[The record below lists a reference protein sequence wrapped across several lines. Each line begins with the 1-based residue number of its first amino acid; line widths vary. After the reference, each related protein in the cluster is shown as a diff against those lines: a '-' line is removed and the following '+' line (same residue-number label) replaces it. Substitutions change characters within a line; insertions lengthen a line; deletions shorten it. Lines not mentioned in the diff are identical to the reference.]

1 MNCKIRRWEL
11 SDARDL
17 AAALSNKKIQ
27 DNLRDGLPY
36 PYTEQDGKEFISA
49 MLAANENDTFAFAI
63 TVNGKVIG
71 SIGAFRQT
79 NIHNKTAELGYYIAE
94 EYWGKGIMTEAV
106 KQLCDYV
113 FSNTD
118 IIRIYAEPFAYN
130 IASCRVLEKAGFQYE
145 GTLRSNA
152 LKNGNVFDMKMYS
165 KLRTDLQFPIC
176 RAEYN

>member
-1 MNCKIRRWEL
+1 MMNCKIRRWEL

-17 AAALSNKKIQ
+17 ATALSNKKIQ

-113 FSNTD
+113 FSHTD
-118 IIRIYAEPFAYN
+118 IIRIYAEPFSYN
-130 IASCRVLEKAGFQYE
+130 IGSCRVLEKAGFQYE

-152 LKNGNVFDMKMYS
+152 LKNGNVLDMKMYS
-165 KLRTDLQFPIC
+165 KLKTEL
-176 RAEYN
+176 

>member
-1 MNCKIRRWEL
+1 MKCRIRKWEL
-11 SDARDL
+11 SDAKDL
-17 AAALSNKKIQ
+17 AAALSNRKVQ

-49 MLAANENDTFAFAI
+49 MLSADENETFAFAI
-63 TVNGKVIG
+63 TVNNMVIG
-71 SIGAFRQT
+71 SIGIFRQG
-79 NIHNKTAELGYYIAE
+79 NIHRQTAELGYYIAE

-106 KQLCDYV
+106 KQICKYV
-113 FSNTD
+113 FAKSD

-152 LKNGNVFDMKMYS
+152 VKNGRVIDMKMYS
-165 KLRTDLQFPIC
+165 LLK
-176 RAEYN
+176 AEIKE

>member
-17 AAALSNKKIQ
+17 ATALSNKKIQ

-113 FSNTD
+113 FSHTD

-130 IASCRVLEKAGFQYE
+130 IGSCRVLEKAGFQYE

-152 LKNGNVFDMKMYS
+152 LKNGNVLDMKMYS
-165 KLRTDLQFPIC
+165 KLKNRTVNSN
-176 RAEYN
+176 RSNR

>member
-17 AAALSNKKIQ
+17 ATALSNKKIQ

-71 SIGAFRQT
+71 NIGAFRQT

-113 FSNTD
+113 FSHTD

-130 IASCRVLEKAGFQYE
+130 IGSCRVLEKAGFQYE

-152 LKNGNVFDMKMYS
+152 LKNGNVLDMKMYS
-165 KLRTDLQFPIC
+165 KLKTEL
-176 RAEYN
+176 